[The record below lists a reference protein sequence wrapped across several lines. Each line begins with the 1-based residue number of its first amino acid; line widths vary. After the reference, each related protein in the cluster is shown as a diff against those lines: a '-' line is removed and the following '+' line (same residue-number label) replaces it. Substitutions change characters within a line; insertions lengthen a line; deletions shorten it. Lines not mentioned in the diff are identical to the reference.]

1 MCRASINVS
10 VLTLVSNG
18 EAFGRSFAQ
27 DFSKRSVRAIFMS
40 EIREHRD
47 HQKDLRT
54 NIDFYTES
62 TVKTGEIKR

>member
-1 MCRASINVS
+1 MEKLSAAAAPRIYAC
-10 VLTLVSNG
+10 
-18 EAFGRSFAQ
+18 
-27 DFSKRSVRAIFMS
+27 FSKRSVRAIFMS